1 MFCWHDT
8 LLHFCSSYFC
18 LQSALLWS
26 QGWWRHRVSGAHAHF
41 VLLVFICTAC
51 KKKKEIL
58 LCILNGENILQSSQI
73 EGGLLLAEPAINYG
87 SILHFHRR
95 ASKSAWTAGQGGTW
109 QQYLPIFDFLNGFSC
124 ACTIDQ
130 SPNIMSVY
138 PEGGTEVDWFY
149 PTSQNELILKD
160 STFRLRDSWTV
171 CVCWFVSVCDN
182 VLCTA
187 LARLLADAN
196 VRFRR

>member
-1 MFCWHDT
+1 MK
-8 LLHFCSSYFC
+8 SSRPLYFQLVVLGKEDIVAPC
-18 LQSALLWS
+18 VSYIKKYRLQCFLS
-26 QGWWRHRVSGAHAHF
+26 
-41 VLLVFICTAC
+41 VLLTQCSIAILFQLFLSPVSPTLVARMMKTLCKWCTHTHTHTFLIPFPAHLAGIHLHSLQ
-51 KKKKEIL
+51 KKRKKNPI
-58 LCILNGENILQSSQI
+58 CILNGENILQSSQI

-138 PEGGTEVDWFY
+138 PEGGTEVD
-149 PTSQNELILKD
+149 
-160 STFRLRDSWTV
+160 
-171 CVCWFVSVCDN
+171 
-182 VLCTA
+182 
-187 LARLLADAN
+187 
-196 VRFRR
+196 